1 MATNSEIIYKAAV
14 NAGIYTEQ
22 QAAAIL
28 MSGRALPIHT
38 FMEWKNLGYSVKKG
52 EKAALHVD
60 LWNYTTKPSKAARE
74 QAAAEGKELADDP
87 HYYLKLSHLFT
98 LDQVKRTGSSDE
110 TSDAG
115 EQPAAD
121 PAEKINEN
129 EKHLE
134 HSSDAAEDNAPQ
146 INETPAPAPS
156 SNPLRDIRRDLD
168 DFINGV
174 QLSIM

>member
-38 FMEWKNLGYSVKKG
+38 FIEWKRLGYSVKKG

-74 QAAAEGKELADDP
+74 KAEAEGKEVSEDP

-98 LDQVKRTGSSDE
+98 LDQVQRTGSSDAK
-110 TSDAG
+110 TSSAG
-115 EQPAAD
+115 EQPAAA
-121 PAEKINEN
+121 PADNET
-129 EKHLE
+129 HLE
-134 HSSDAAEDNAPQ
+134 HASASGMDA
-146 INETPAPAPS
+146 APAPS